1 MSIEIRALS
10 PVDAERF
17 VGLFDAMSFEHARE
31 WKTCY
36 CRYYQTG
43 CDFDAWI
50 KRTGAE
56 NRADALDAIRAGTM
70 HGYVAIEDDRCV
82 GWVNAGDALDY
93 VRLHDDL
100 KGYVGSARIGL
111 TICFVIEPAHRNRGL
126 ARKLLQAAIDGFR
139 AQGYDAAIA
148 LPVDRPMADERRYRG
163 TMNMYREAG
172 YVEKERHEPVV
183 VMRLDLK

>member
-10 PVDAERF
+10 PADAERF
-17 VGLFDAMSFEHARE
+17 VGLFDAMAFEHARE

-56 NRADALDAIRAGTM
+56 NRVDALNAIRTGTM

-82 GWVNAGDALDY
+82 GWVNAGDALDF

-100 KGYVGSARIGL
+100 KGYVGSAKIGL
-111 TICFVIEPAHRNRGL
+111 TICFVIEPAHRNHGL
-126 ARKLLQAAIDGFR
+126 ARQLLHAAIDGFR
-139 AQGYDAAIA
+139 AQGFDAAIA

>member
-1 MSIEIRALS
+1 MSMEIRALG
-10 PVDAERF
+10 PADAERF
-17 VGLFDAMSFEHARE
+17 AGLFDAMAFEHARE

-36 CRYYQTG
+36 CRYYQTA

-56 NRADALDAIRAGTM
+56 NRDDAVRAIRTGTM

-82 GWVNAGDALDY
+82 GWVNAGNALDY

-100 KGYVGSARIGL
+100 QGICRRSHKIGL
-111 TICFVIEPAHRNRGL
+111 TICFVIEPGQPEQGPRPRPAAGGDRGGL
-126 ARKLLQAAIDGFR
+126 RQ
-139 AQGYDAAIA
+139 QGYDAAIA
-148 LPVDRPMADERRYRG
+148 LPVDRPMAGERRYRG

-172 YVEKERHEPVV
+172 YVECETP
-183 VMRLDLK
+183 